1 MKVLGN
7 IAYIAGRDYVHEWRL
22 SLCAVLALA
31 AVLAP
36 LLVLLGLKHG
46 VMSTLIERL
55 AREPRN
61 RELLPAGGHRFAPA
75 WFAALAMRPEVAF
88 VIPRTRQIAGTLD
101 LRRPDLGRSLTV
113 ELLPTAPG
121 DPLLPV
127 GVAPPSEPLQLLVSQ
142 SAAEKLQLRAGDRL
156 PAAVSRSHG
165 SRLEYAPLTVTVNT
179 VLPLTAFG
187 RDAAF
192 VRLDLLEA
200 VEDYRDGFAV
210 ARFGWPGQP
219 AAADPPERRYPAFRL
234 YARSL
239 DEVAPL
245 RDHLLSQGI
254 EVETQAAA
262 IAQIQTLNRNLTA
275 IFALIAA
282 LSAVGYASALGIN
295 VLAAI
300 ERKRREL
307 SILRLLGLPGRGLV
321 WFPLLQALL
330 TAGFGLALAG
340 LAYTLASATINH
352 WFADQVLPGEMVC
365 RLRIEHGLY
374 TAAAT
379 LLIMLLAASVG
390 GWRAARIEPAEGLR
404 DG

>member
-1 MKVLGN
+1 MKVFGN
-7 IAYIAGRDYVHEWRL
+7 IAHIAGRDYAHEWRL

-61 RELLPAGGHRFAPA
+61 RELLPVGGHRFAPA
-75 WFAALAMRPEVAF
+75 WFTTLATRPEVAF

-113 ELLPTAPG
+113 ELLPTASG

-127 GVAPPSEPLQLLVSQ
+127 GVAPPSEPLQLLISQ
-142 SAAEKLQLRAGDRL
+142 SAAEKLQLRVGDQL

-165 SRLEYAPLTVTVNT
+165 SRLEYASLTVTVGT

-192 VRLDLLEA
+192 VQLDLLEA

-210 ARFGWPGQP
+210 ERFGWPGQP
-219 AAADPPERRYPAFRL
+219 AATDPPERRYPAFRL

-239 DEVAPL
+239 EEVAPL

-262 IAQIQTLNRNLTA
+262 IAQVQALNRNLTA
-275 IFALIAA
+275 IFALIAT
-282 LSAVGYASALGIN
+282 LSAAGYACALGIN

-330 TAGFGLALAG
+330 TAGFGLILAG
-340 LAYTLASATINH
+340 LAYTLAGATINH
-352 WFADQVLPGEMVC
+352 WFADQVEPGEMVC

-374 TAAAT
+374 AAAAT
-379 LLIMLLAASVG
+379 VLIMLLAASVG